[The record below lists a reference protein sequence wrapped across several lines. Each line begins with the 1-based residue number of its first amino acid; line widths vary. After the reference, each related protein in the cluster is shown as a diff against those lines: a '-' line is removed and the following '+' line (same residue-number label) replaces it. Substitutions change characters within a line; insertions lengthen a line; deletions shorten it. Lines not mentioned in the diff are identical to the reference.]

1 MAPFYTLQSC
11 EHILKAQFLVRK
23 HKNMSGNVL
32 YMYKYLLN
40 NTLCDTFNVRLTAKW
55 FIHRLH
61 NTYNYVLIE
70 RQHTHSVKF
79 KLCETPQTVHC
90 EMCVTG

>member
-1 MAPFYTLQSC
+1 MAPFYTLKSC
-11 EHILKAQFLVRK
+11 EHILKAQVLVRK

-40 NTLCDTFNVRLTAKW
+40 NTLCDTFNVQPTAIW
-55 FIHRLH
+55 FIHRLR

-70 RQHTHSVKF
+70 RQHAHSVKF
-79 KLCETPQTVHC
+79 KLCETPQTAHC

>member
-1 MAPFYTLQSC
+1 MAPFYTLKSC
-11 EHILKAQFLVRK
+11 EHILKVPVLVRK

-40 NTLCDTFNVRLTAKW
+40 NTLCVRLTAIW
-55 FIHRLH
+55 FIHCLR

-70 RQHTHSVKF
+70 RQHAHSVKF
-79 KLCETPQTVHC
+79 KLYETPQTVYC